1 MPCMYV
7 LEFFIWD
14 IGLAIQFDAVVK
26 KKVYILYC
34 RTLIVILLYYKTWMV
49 ILFWVFQDVVL

>member
-26 KKVYILYC
+26 KKVYILYY

-49 ILFWVFQDVVL
+49 ISFWVFQAVVL